1 MVGEEWVGE
10 GEELRVDAG
19 GFSVRGESVE
29 GKLKVEE
36 LIVLEELRLAVAGA
50 EPLEERVRCFRYRL
64 AVDARRATIDRCR
77 RPRRHYSSQ
86 GEERR
91 RRGCGDETKENRSNE
106 GKPAA
111 Y

>member
-1 MVGEEWVGE
+1 MVGEEWVGD

-64 AVDARRATIDRCR
+64 AVDARRATIDGCR

-91 RRGCGDETKENRSNE
+91 RRGCGDETKE
-106 GKPAA
+106 
-111 Y
+111 